1 MIFKTMVSILI
12 AIYYLIFILNKRKKD
27 NDKETIKILS
37 ISLIITYIIFLL
49 LIWIVV

>member
-1 MIFKTMVSILI
+1 MVFKIIVSVLI
-12 AIYYLIFILNKRKKD
+12 GSYYLIFILNKRKKD

-37 ISLIITYIIFLL
+37 ISLMIVYIIFLL